1 MEWIVTRGRTLEEA
15 LDAALDELG
24 IDVADAEYEVLD
36 EPRGGLL
43 GRLRSGEYR
52 LRVRVRPV
60 SREKPHRRRNRRRT
74 DGPGGEPAPTGHTE
88 ARGSVF
94 LGEAGRRPPGGAPGA
109 GDGVGKAGGDPRVA
123 APAAAPRRRS
133 RSRRGG
139 RREGAGAMV
148 QGGTSEGVDVEG
160 STEIAEQ
167 ADVGAEFLRGL
178 LRAMGVPAGVRV
190 EFDEDAIALA
200 VEGEDLGRL
209 IGQRAATLF
218 AIEDLTRAAVLHA
231 FGGRMNRLTVD
242 VGGYR
247 AKRRAALEAFTREQV
262 ERVRATGRP
271 VVLEPMSAADRKVVH
286 DVVLDA
292 EGVTSVSEGE
302 EPRRSVVIRPA

>member
-1 MEWIVTRGRTLEEA
+1 
-15 LDAALDELG
+15 
-24 IDVADAEYEVLD
+24 
-36 EPRGGLL
+36 
-43 GRLRSGEYR
+43 
-52 LRVRVRPV
+52 
-60 SREKPHRRRNRRRT
+60 
-74 DGPGGEPAPTGHTE
+74 
-88 ARGSVF
+88 
-94 LGEAGRRPPGGAPGA
+94 
-109 GDGVGKAGGDPRVA
+109 
-123 APAAAPRRRS
+123 
-133 RSRRGG
+133 
-139 RREGAGAMV
+139 
-148 QGGTSEGVDVEG
+148 
-160 STEIAEQ
+160 
-167 ADVGAEFLRGL
+167 
-178 LRAMGVPAGVRV
+178 MGVPARVRV

-209 IGQRAATLF
+209 IWQRAATLF

-286 DVVLDA
+286 DIVLDA